1 MGGAGQ
7 GWSPREFSVLP
18 APTPLKIWTHRGS
31 GVDKDRRRS
40 RGMVTEQDSPL
51 TAQKTHPSSRCSPR
65 EGTHQDHDRGA
76 GTGARAPGPVASC
89 SPQGTWVPPQG
100 RQAQSSRPPATRRR
114 ATEGRPPAGSPSHHH
129 QLPRPFARV
138 HEARGV
144 LNSIGLSHEGP
155 PVPFSSQ
162 RKGLASEPRGTRER
176 RRWRGEAAGK
186 HGKRRRG
193 RECALEPERE
203 GPRPRGRQC
212 PRRGAG
218 GAPCWA
224 RGGNAATNAQPG
236 PSRKQVRVCLG
247 RTDQRPGRPQL
258 SPEVHE
264 KEHR

>member
-1 MGGAGQ
+1 
-7 GWSPREFSVLP
+7 
-18 APTPLKIWTHRGS
+18 
-31 GVDKDRRRS
+31 
-40 RGMVTEQDSPL
+40 MVTEQDSPL

-65 EGTHQDHDRGA
+65 EGTHQDRDRGA

-89 SPQGTWVPPQG
+89 SPQGTWAPPQG
-100 RQAQSSRPPATRRR
+100 RQAQSSRPLATRRG
-114 ATEGRPPAGSPSHHH
+114 ATEGRPPAGSPSGHH

-144 LNSIGLSHEGP
+144 LNSIGLSQEGP

-176 RRWRGEAAGK
+176 RRRRGEAAGETRK
-186 HGKRRRG
+186 AETRTRVCVRTGERG
-193 RECALEPERE
+193 AAPS

-212 PRRGAG
+212 ACRGAG

-236 PSRKQVRVCLG
+236 PSRKQVRVCPRAWRLG
-247 RTDQRPGRPQL
+247 ATAGTDQRPGRPQL

>member
-1 MGGAGQ
+1 
-7 GWSPREFSVLP
+7 
-18 APTPLKIWTHRGS
+18 
-31 GVDKDRRRS
+31 
-40 RGMVTEQDSPL
+40 MVTEQDSPL

-65 EGTHQDHDRGA
+65 EGTHQDRDRGA

-89 SPQGTWVPPQG
+89 SPQGTWAPPQG
-100 RQAQSSRPPATRRR
+100 RQAQSFRPLATRRR

-144 LNSIGLSHEGP
+144 LNSIGLSHQGP

-193 RECALEPERE
+193 RECALEPGRE
-203 GPRPRGRQC
+203 GPRPRGRALGDASAPAPGPAALPAGRGAATQRQTRSQGRAANRC
-212 PRRGAG
+212 VCVRAPGASARWPARTRGRDDRSCRRKCTRKNTASKRKRGAG
-218 GAPCWA
+218 GKNAHLN
-224 RGGNAATNAQPG
+224 GGQ
-236 PSRKQVRVCLG
+236 
-247 RTDQRPGRPQL
+247 
-258 SPEVHE
+258 
-264 KEHR
+264 

>member
-1 MGGAGQ
+1 
-7 GWSPREFSVLP
+7 
-18 APTPLKIWTHRGS
+18 
-31 GVDKDRRRS
+31 
-40 RGMVTEQDSPL
+40 MVTEQDSPL

-65 EGTHQDHDRGA
+65 EGTHQDRDRGA

-89 SPQGTWVPPQG
+89 SPQGTWAPPQG

-144 LNSIGLSHEGP
+144 LNSIGLSHQGP

-176 RRWRGEAAGK
+176 RCWRGEAAGK

-203 GPRPRGRQC
+203 GPRPRGRALGAAPSGTPVRP
-212 PRRGAG
+212 PRAG

-236 PSRKQVRVCLG
+236 PSRKQVRVCPRAWRLG
-247 RTDQRPGRPQL
+247 ATAHTDQRPGRPQL